1 MPQGHNFF
9 REATLRI
16 CGSLEIEKSLY
27 ATFRCLQEHLPADAV
42 NLYVYEP
49 GLGLMRTVARATP
62 LGGSCPEE
70 SFFLPAGSRRQL
82 DGSGDLP
89 HLWNLPDMQANEI
102 GGAVARFLKLPLSS
116 ALVMILRLEEK
127 ELGAVVVNAAG
138 RGRYTREQAEL
149 LAQLNEPFAI
159 ALANSLRYQ
168 ELARMKELLADDN
181 RFLNAQLRSGAGE
194 EVIGADFGLK
204 RVMEMVY
211 EVAPL
216 PSPVLLLGETG
227 TGKEVIAGVIHSLSP
242 RREGPFIKVNCGALP
257 PSLLDSELFGHEKGA
272 FTGALRMRRGLFER
286 AQGGTI
292 FLDEVG
298 ELPAEAQVRLLR
310 VLQEREIERIGGA
323 GPIKTDI
330 RVIAATHR
338 DLDLLSASG
347 GFRSD
352 LYFRLRVFP
361 VAIPPLRERKADI
374 PVLVQHFIQKKLR
387 ELGFLTVPVP
397 APGALDRLLEYD
409 WPGNVRELEN
419 AVERSLIIYRDGPL
433 YFDDIGQSAASPSLR
448 PDCAP
453 AWPAEDLTLRGMM
466 REHIGRVMAMAGG
479 KVEGAGGAAGLLDLN
494 PSTLRN
500 KMRKLGIPFGRKTM
514 GGGG

>member
-1 MPQGHNFF
+1 MSQDHGFF

-27 ATFRCLQEHLPADAV
+27 TTFMYLKGHLPADAIS
-42 NLYVYEP
+42 LYVYEP
-49 GLGLMRTVARATP
+49 GLGIMRTVVRATSW
-62 LGGSCPEE
+62 GGSFPEE
-70 SFFLPAGSRRQL
+70 SLFLPIEARKKLSGGSE
-82 DGSGDLP
+82 LP
-89 HLWNLPDMQANEI
+89 HLWNLPDMHANEI
-102 GGAVARFLKLPLSS
+102 GEPVAQAQELPLSS
-116 ALVMILRLEEK
+116 ALVMILRLEGQ
-127 ELGAVVVNAAG
+127 ELGAAVVNAAG
-138 RGRYTREQAEL
+138 RGRYTPEHAKL
-149 LAQLNEPFAI
+149 FAQLNEPFAI
-159 ALANSLRYQ
+159 ALANGLRYQ

-181 RFLNAQLRSGAGE
+181 RFLKTQLRSRARK
-194 EVIGADFGLK
+194 EVIGAEFGLK

-227 TGKEVIAGVIHSLSP
+227 TGKEVIAGVIHDLSP

-272 FTGALRMRRGLFER
+272 FTGAIRLRRGLFER

-310 VLQEREIERIGGA
+310 VLQEREIERVGGT

-330 RVIAATHR
+330 RLIAATHR
-338 DLDLLSASG
+338 DLDILSADG
-347 GFRSD
+347 NFRSD

-361 VAIPPLRERKADI
+361 VTIPPLRERKADI
-374 PVLVQHFIQKKLR
+374 PVLVQHFIQKKMR
-387 ELGFLTVPVP
+387 ELGFLTVPVL
-397 APGALDRLLEYD
+397 APGALERLLEYT

-419 AVERSLIIYRDGPL
+419 AVERALIIHRDGYL
-433 YFDDIGQSAASPSLR
+433 HFDDIGQTAALTPKQTEN
-448 PDCAP
+448 PP
-453 AWPAEDLTLRGMM
+453 AWPLKDMTLEGMM
-466 REHIGRVMAMAGG
+466 REHIGKVMTMVGG
-479 KVEGAGGAAGLLDLN
+479 RVEGVGGAAEHLALN

-500 KMRKLGIPFGRKTM
+500 KMRKLGIPFGRETAA
-514 GGGG
+514 GGG